1 MARRF
6 HAVFAQ
12 AAQQAGNQAKKGAVS
27 ASELQPRMR
36 RARLRYYADCEVAVY
51 SKKQRQLQSSSD
63 AGIGNVL
70 SGSPHVL
77 LSVLRHIIYV
87 SAQCD
92 SLEVALPC
100 KH

>member
-6 HAVFAQ
+6 HAVIAQ
-12 AAQQAGNQAKKGAVS
+12 AAQQAGNQAKKGAEA

-36 RARLRYYADCEVAVY
+36 RAGLRYYADCEVAVY
-51 SKKQRQLQSSSD
+51 SKKQRQLQSSSGT
-63 AGIGNVL
+63 GIGNVL
-70 SGSPHVL
+70 SGCAHAL

-92 SLEVALPC
+92 SLEGALPC

>member
-36 RARLRYYADCEVAVY
+36 RAGLRYYADCEVAAY
-51 SKKQRQLQSSSD
+51 SKKQRQLQNSSD
-63 AGIGNVL
+63 VGIGHVL
-70 SGSPHVL
+70 LGCAHAL

-87 SAQCD
+87 SARCD
-92 SLEVALPC
+92 CLEGALPC